1 MKKVIAFLSV
11 FIILITISV
20 NYYFEFIGLGD
31 PIRYD
36 KDLIYGF
43 APKENQ
49 KKERFKSSLVT
60 INESGLRS
68 IENWRDSKKKKYY
81 LLVIV

>member
-49 KKERFKSSLVT
+49 KKKDLKT
-60 INESGLRS
+60 HILQ
-68 IENWRDSKKKKYY
+68 
-81 LLVIV
+81 